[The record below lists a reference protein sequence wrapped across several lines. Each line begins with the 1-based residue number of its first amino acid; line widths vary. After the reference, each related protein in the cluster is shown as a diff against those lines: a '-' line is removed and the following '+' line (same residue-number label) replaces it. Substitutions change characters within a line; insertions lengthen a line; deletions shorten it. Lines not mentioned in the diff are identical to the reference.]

1 VAFGREM
8 HHEIEVV
15 ATKQRLNQ
23 PGIADIA
30 MNELEP
36 FISLYCIEIGS
47 IARISE
53 RIEHDNQIVRMQPT
67 PIKSEVGADETRA
80 AGDQESRDQPR

>member
-1 VAFGREM
+1 MAFGREM

-15 ATKQRLNQ
+15 AAKQRLNQ
-23 PGIADIA
+23 PRVADVA

-53 RIEHDNQIVRMQPT
+53 RIEHDDQIIRMQPA
-67 PIKSEVGADETRA
+67 PIQNEIGADETCA
-80 AGDQESRDQPR
+80 AGDQKL

>member
-53 RIEHDNQIVRMQPT
+53 RIVLIDNSSILFFLRAFVRH
-67 PIKSEVGADETRA
+67 VFL
-80 AGDQESRDQPR
+80 RDF